1 MSTKTKK
8 TQKNEDEIQV
18 AATTPAAT
26 PENNVDVIPAVLTFP
41 AAVPESNES
50 HRDEETTNPNTM
62 EPAIKKA
69 AVAAENGL
77 NLRRGPGLDVLQILP
92 DGAELQMV
100 EIPEDAA
107 IEGWCPVIAGDGSR
121 GWVMDQYIQPLEG

>member
-18 AATTPAAT
+18 AA
-26 PENNVDVIPAVLTFP
+26 VSV
-41 AAVPESNES
+41 AVPEPVATPQGAEAA
-50 HRDEETTNPNTM
+50 NPNPV

-69 AVAAENGL
+69 AVSAENGL
-77 NLRRGPGLDVLQILP
+77 NLRRGPGLEVLKILP

-107 IEGWCPVIAGDGSR
+107 IEGWCPVITGDGNR
-121 GWVMDQYIQPLEG
+121 GWVMDQYIRPLEG